1 MAKIVSRIL
10 SFFPAG
16 GTLPEHV
23 WRKRHRFLVGLT
35 WFHAAIIAL
44 TGPVLGYGWELS
56 IEALIE
62 DGTVLHAVGEGL
74 VVAFFAALGG
84 RKGTNRLFQATSIGF
99 GLMSASA
106 ILVHLSGGYIELHFH
121 FFVMLAFLALYQD
134 WIPYLLAIVY
144 VAIHHG
150 VVGVLW
156 PEEVFNHSAAINAPW
171 TWGGIH
177 AFFVLWACAG
187 SVLAWR
193 FSETAFA
200 WTKLILNSAGEGVY
214 GVDVDG
220 RATFANR
227 AAARMLGY
235 EAEELVSKSM
245 HEVLHH
251 SRVDGTPYPRDECPI
266 NAAFKDGTVHRVTDE
281 VFWRKDGTSF
291 WVEYVSTPI
300 IERGQLTGA
309 VVTFADITER
319 KQAEQMKSDF
329 VSFVTHQLRTPL
341 SGIKWMLELAAQAG
355 DLPEETRSY
364 IADAQAAGERLI
376 RLVND
381 LLDVSRLE
389 RGKLN
394 VVPQEIRLG
403 ELTQGVLTELAP
415 LIAEKGHRLSV
426 NGAGE
431 VPPVWVDPQL
441 LQQVILNLTSNAIK
455 YTPPRGEIAIR
466 MSREDATV
474 HWAIQD
480 SGIGVPKEA
489 QDRLFEKF
497 YRAENV
503 FSIETE
509 GTGLGLYLVRLIL
522 EQFAGRVWC
531 ESEEGKGATFTFTLP
546 LRKGGSSL

>member
-227 AAARMLGY
+227 AAERMLGY